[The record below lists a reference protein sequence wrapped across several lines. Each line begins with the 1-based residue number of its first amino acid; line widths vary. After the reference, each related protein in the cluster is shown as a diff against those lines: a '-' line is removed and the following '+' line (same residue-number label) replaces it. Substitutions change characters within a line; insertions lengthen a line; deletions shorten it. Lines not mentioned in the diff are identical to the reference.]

1 MAGIAE
7 LKAKLQEKSGYGKNL
22 FEGCSGLEEMVKR
35 AGAAGFSVT
44 GDELVAAI
52 AETRAPRV
60 LELDDSDLEQIA
72 GGVKSDGWCT
82 CYGA

>member
-7 LKAKLQEKSGYGKNL
+7 FKTKLQERSGFAKDL
-22 FEGCSGLEEMVKR
+22 FEGCSALEDMVQR
-35 AGAAGFSVT
+35 AGAAGFTVT

-52 AETRAPRV
+52 AEVRAPRV

-72 GGVKSDGWCT
+72 GGANPAGPAWCS
-82 CYGA
+82 CY